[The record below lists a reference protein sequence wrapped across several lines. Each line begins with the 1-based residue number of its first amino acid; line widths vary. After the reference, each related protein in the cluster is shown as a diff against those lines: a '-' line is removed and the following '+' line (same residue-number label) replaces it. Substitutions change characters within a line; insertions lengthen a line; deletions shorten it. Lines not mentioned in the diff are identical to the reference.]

1 MNLQELYNTAVS
13 IMKRYKASANKA
25 ELYKDKFVCV
35 IFTEKERVYSGMS
48 ETKTEDDTITNTCA
62 EYNAISAMMAANE
75 TRIKCIITVGFND
88 DKITLPCDKCKE
100 YMLEIDEGNINSSVA
115 ISKSESV
122 KLESILPSALK
133 KNGNDEAAENQSD
146 NTSGDSDDFM
156 NGKTT
161 VDFVTDFKEDE
172 ENPFYEPPVQEKT
185 ESSDTTEE
193 KPLCE
198 MYTNKP
204 AQVKVLFSTPNHSV
218 QNNIGTPNQ
227 MQNAIPTQPSPQGY
241 NNQMNAYNSMY
252 GNSPMYANPQG
263 NVDNSMYGN
272 NPMHANPQGNVD
284 NNMYGNNPI
293 YANPQG
299 NVNNSMYGNN
309 PMYANPQGNVDNNTY
324 GNNPM
329 YANPQG
335 NVNNSMYVNNPMYA
349 NPQGNVNNSMYGNN
363 PMYANPQGNVDNNM
377 YGNNPMYANPQEN
390 VDNSMYGNNPMY
402 ANPQGNV
409 NSNSMYGNN
418 PMYAYQQENVN
429 NNSMYADQANQQN
442 MQNYNPYAQTSNQ
455 PNNSIYQPQNSEYSV
470 QQPANNQY
478 YSQNPYYN
486 AQPVGNQ
493 MPSPS
498 QYFQAPY
505 GQAGNSYFAQPS
517 GQTGMIGS
525 SNHQQSVYS
534 TGSTDQMQMNTG
546 SGSLFKQRL
555 NDILNTHTPS
565 LPATNQ
571 EPTSMANLNE
581 PLKSDLLKSA
591 REKKK
596 LAKIDAKFAKKVKR
610 KGYK

>member
-133 KNGNDEAAENQSD
+133 KNGNDEAAENQSN

-185 ESSDTTEE
+185 ESSETTEE

-218 QNNIGTPNQ
+218 QNNMGIPNQ
-227 MQNAIPTQPSPQGY
+227 MQSAIPPQSSPQGY
-241 NNQMNAYNSMY
+241 NNQMNDY
-252 GNSPMYANPQG
+252 
-263 NVDNSMYGN
+263 
-272 NPMHANPQGNVD
+272 
-284 NNMYGNNPI
+284 
-293 YANPQG
+293 
-299 NVNNSMYGNN
+299 
-309 PMYANPQGNVDNNTY
+309 
-324 GNNPM
+324 
-329 YANPQG
+329 
-335 NVNNSMYVNNPMYA
+335 
-349 NPQGNVNNSMYGNN
+349 
-363 PMYANPQGNVDNNM
+363 
-377 YGNNPMYANPQEN
+377 
-390 VDNSMYGNNPMY
+390 NSMYGNNPMY

-429 NNSMYADQANQQN
+429 NNCMYADQANQQN

-455 PNNSIYQPQNSEYSV
+455 PNNSIYQPQNTEYSV

-525 SNHQQSVYS
+525 SNQQQSVYS

-581 PLKSDLLKSA
+581 PSKSDLLKSA

>member
-133 KNGNDEAAENQSD
+133 KNGNDEAAENQSN

-218 QNNIGTPNQ
+218 QNNMGIPNQ
-227 MQNAIPTQPSPQGY
+227 MQNAIPSQPSPQGY
-241 NNQMNAYNSMY
+241 NNQMNDY
-252 GNSPMYANPQG
+252 
-263 NVDNSMYGN
+263 
-272 NPMHANPQGNVD
+272 
-284 NNMYGNNPI
+284 
-293 YANPQG
+293 
-299 NVNNSMYGNN
+299 NSMYGNN
-309 PMYANPQGNVDNNTY
+309 PMYANPQGNA
-324 GNNPM
+324 GNNM
-329 YANPQG
+329 YG
-335 NVNNSMYVNNPMYA
+335 NNPMYA

-377 YGNNPMYANPQEN
+377 YGNNPMYANPQGN
-390 VDNSMYGNNPMY
+390 VDNNMYGNNPMYANPQGNVNNNMYGNNPMYANPQGNVDNNMYGNNPMY

-525 SNHQQSVYS
+525 SNQQQSVYS

-581 PLKSDLLKSA
+581 PSKSDLLKSA

>member
-133 KNGNDEAAENQSD
+133 KNGNDEAAENQSN

-185 ESSDTTEE
+185 ESSENTEE

-218 QNNIGTPNQ
+218 QNNMGIPNQ
-227 MQNAIPTQPSPQGY
+227 MQNAIPPQPSPQGY
-241 NNQMNAYNSMY
+241 NNQMNDYNSMY
-252 GNSPMYANPQG
+252 GNDPMYANSQG
-263 NVDNSMYGN
+263 NAGN
-272 NPMHANPQGNVD
+272 N
-284 NNMYGNNPI
+284 
-293 YANPQG
+293 
-299 NVNNSMYGNN
+299 MYGNN
-309 PMYANPQGNVDNNTY
+309 PMYANPQGNLDNNMY
-324 GNNPM
+324 G
-329 YANPQG
+329 
-335 NVNNSMYVNNPMYA
+335 NNPMYA

-363 PMYANPQGNVDNNM
+363 PMYANPQGNVNNSMYGNNPIYANPQGNVDNSM
-377 YGNNPMYANPQEN
+377 YGNNPMYANPQGN
-390 VDNSMYGNNPMY
+390 VDNNMYGNNPMY

-525 SNHQQSVYS
+525 SNQQQSVYS

-581 PLKSDLLKSA
+581 PSKSDLLKSA

>member
-218 QNNIGTPNQ
+218 QNNMGTPNQ
-227 MQNAIPTQPSPQGY
+227 MQSAIPPHPSPQGY
-241 NNQMNAYNSMY
+241 NNQMNDY
-252 GNSPMYANPQG
+252 
-263 NVDNSMYGN
+263 
-272 NPMHANPQGNVD
+272 
-284 NNMYGNNPI
+284 
-293 YANPQG
+293 
-299 NVNNSMYGNN
+299 NSMYGNN
-309 PMYANPQGNVDNNTY
+309 PMYANPQGNVDNN
-324 GNNPM
+324 
-329 YANPQG
+329 
-335 NVNNSMYVNNPMYA
+335 
-349 NPQGNVNNSMYGNN
+349 
-363 PMYANPQGNVDNNM
+363 
-377 YGNNPMYANPQEN
+377 
-390 VDNSMYGNNPMY
+390 MYGNNPMY

-442 MQNYNPYAQTSNQ
+442 MQNYNTYAQTSNQ

-525 SNHQQSVYS
+525 SNQQQSVYS

-581 PLKSDLLKSA
+581 PSKSDLLKSA

>member
-133 KNGNDEAAENQSD
+133 KNGNDEAAENQSN

-185 ESSDTTEE
+185 ESSETTEE

-218 QNNIGTPNQ
+218 QNNMGIPNQ
-227 MQNAIPTQPSPQGY
+227 MQSAIPPQPSPQGY
-241 NNQMNAYNSMY
+241 NNQMNDY
-252 GNSPMYANPQG
+252 
-263 NVDNSMYGN
+263 
-272 NPMHANPQGNVD
+272 
-284 NNMYGNNPI
+284 
-293 YANPQG
+293 
-299 NVNNSMYGNN
+299 NSMYGNN
-309 PMYANPQGNVDNNTY
+309 PMYANPQGNAGNNMY

-335 NVNNSMYVNNPMYA
+335 NAGNNMYGNNPMYA

-363 PMYANPQGNVDNNM
+363 PMYANPQG
-377 YGNNPMYANPQEN
+377 N

-525 SNHQQSVYS
+525 SNQQQSVYS

-581 PLKSDLLKSA
+581 PSKSDLLKSA

>member
-133 KNGNDEAAENQSD
+133 KNGNDEAAENQSN

-218 QNNIGTPNQ
+218 QNNMGIPNQ
-227 MQNAIPTQPSPQGY
+227 MQNAIPSQPSPQGY
-241 NNQMNAYNSMY
+241 NNQMNDY
-252 GNSPMYANPQG
+252 
-263 NVDNSMYGN
+263 
-272 NPMHANPQGNVD
+272 
-284 NNMYGNNPI
+284 
-293 YANPQG
+293 
-299 NVNNSMYGNN
+299 NSMYGNN
-309 PMYANPQGNVDNNTY
+309 PMYANPQGNA
-324 GNNPM
+324 GNNM
-329 YANPQG
+329 YG
-335 NVNNSMYVNNPMYA
+335 KNPMYA

-377 YGNNPMYANPQEN
+377 YGNNPMYANPQGN
-390 VDNSMYGNNPMY
+390 VDNNMYGNNPMYANPQGNVNNNMYGNNPMYANPQGNVDNNMYGNNPMY

-525 SNHQQSVYS
+525 SNQQQSVYS

-581 PLKSDLLKSA
+581 PSKSDLLKSA

>member
-1 MNLQELYNTAVS
+1 
-13 IMKRYKASANKA
+13 MKRYKASANKA

-122 KLESILPSALK
+122 KLESILPSAFK

-218 QNNIGTPNQ
+218 QNNMGTPNQ
-227 MQNAIPTQPSPQGY
+227 MQSAIPPQPSPQGY
-241 NNQMNAYNSMY
+241 NNQMNDYNSMY

-263 NVDNSMYGN
+263 NVDNN
-272 NPMHANPQGNVD
+272 
-284 NNMYGNNPI
+284 
-293 YANPQG
+293 
-299 NVNNSMYGNN
+299 MYGNN
-309 PMYANPQGNVDNNTY
+309 PMYANPQGNVDNNMY
-324 GNNPM
+324 GNNLM

-335 NVNNSMYVNNPMYA
+335 NVNNSMYGNNPMYA

-363 PMYANPQGNVDNNM
+363 PMYANPQGNVDNSMYGNNPMYANPQGNVDNNM
-377 YGNNPMYANPQEN
+377 YGNNPMYANPQGN
-390 VDNSMYGNNPMY
+390 VDNNMYGNNPMY

-455 PNNSIYQPQNSEYSV
+455 PNNSIYQPQNTEYSV

-525 SNHQQSVYS
+525 SNQQQSVYS

-546 SGSLFKQRL
+546 SDSLFKQRL

-581 PLKSDLLKSA
+581 SSKSDLLKSA

>member
-133 KNGNDEAAENQSD
+133 KNGNDEAAENQSN

-172 ENPFYEPPVQEKT
+172 ENPFYEPPVQEKK
-185 ESSDTTEE
+185 ESSETTEE

-218 QNNIGTPNQ
+218 QNNMGTPNQ
-227 MQNAIPTQPSPQGY
+227 MQNAISPQPSPQGY
-241 NNQMNAYNSMY
+241 NNQMNDYNSMY

-263 NVDNSMYGN
+263 NAGN
-272 NPMHANPQGNVD
+272 N
-284 NNMYGNNPI
+284 
-293 YANPQG
+293 
-299 NVNNSMYGNN
+299 
-309 PMYANPQGNVDNNTY
+309 
-324 GNNPM
+324 
-329 YANPQG
+329 
-335 NVNNSMYVNNPMYA
+335 
-349 NPQGNVNNSMYGNN
+349 
-363 PMYANPQGNVDNNM
+363 
-377 YGNNPMYANPQEN
+377 
-390 VDNSMYGNNPMY
+390 MYGNNPMY

-525 SNHQQSVYS
+525 SNQQQSVYS

-581 PLKSDLLKSA
+581 PSKSDLLKSA

>member
-133 KNGNDEAAENQSD
+133 KNGNDEAAENQSN

-185 ESSDTTEE
+185 ESSETTEE

-218 QNNIGTPNQ
+218 QNNMGIPNQ
-227 MQNAIPTQPSPQGY
+227 MQSAIPPQPSPQGY
-241 NNQMNAYNSMY
+241 NNQMNDY
-252 GNSPMYANPQG
+252 
-263 NVDNSMYGN
+263 
-272 NPMHANPQGNVD
+272 
-284 NNMYGNNPI
+284 
-293 YANPQG
+293 
-299 NVNNSMYGNN
+299 NSMYGNN
-309 PMYANPQGNVDNNTY
+309 PMYANPQGNA
-324 GNNPM
+324 GNNM
-329 YANPQG
+329 YG
-335 NVNNSMYVNNPMYA
+335 NNPMYA

-377 YGNNPMYANPQEN
+377 YGNNPMYANPQGN
-390 VDNSMYGNNPMY
+390 VNNSMYGNNPMY

-525 SNHQQSVYS
+525 SNQQQSVYS

-581 PLKSDLLKSA
+581 PSKSDLLKSA

>member
-133 KNGNDEAAENQSD
+133 KNGNDEAAENQSN

-218 QNNIGTPNQ
+218 QNNMGIPNQ
-227 MQNAIPTQPSPQGY
+227 MQNAIPSQPSPQGY
-241 NNQMNAYNSMY
+241 NNQMNDY
-252 GNSPMYANPQG
+252 
-263 NVDNSMYGN
+263 
-272 NPMHANPQGNVD
+272 
-284 NNMYGNNPI
+284 
-293 YANPQG
+293 
-299 NVNNSMYGNN
+299 NSMYGNN
-309 PMYANPQGNVDNNTY
+309 PMYANPQGNA
-324 GNNPM
+324 G
-329 YANPQG
+329 
-335 NVNNSMYVNNPMYA
+335 
-349 NPQGNVNNSMYGNN
+349 
-363 PMYANPQGNVDNNM
+363 NNM
-377 YGNNPMYANPQEN
+377 YGK
-390 VDNSMYGNNPMY
+390 NPMY

-525 SNHQQSVYS
+525 SNQQQSVYS

-581 PLKSDLLKSA
+581 PSKSDLLKSA

>member
-218 QNNIGTPNQ
+218 QNNMGTPNQ

-241 NNQMNAYNSMY
+241 NNQMNDYNSMY
-252 GNSPMYANPQG
+252 GNNPMYANPQGNVDNNMYGNNPMYANPQG

-272 NPMHANPQGNVD
+272 NPM
-284 NNMYGNNPI
+284 

-299 NVNNSMYGNN
+299 NL
-309 PMYANPQGNVDNNTY
+309 
-324 GNNPM
+324 
-329 YANPQG
+329 
-335 NVNNSMYVNNPMYA
+335 
-349 NPQGNVNNSMYGNN
+349 NNSMYGNN

-377 YGNNPMYANPQEN
+377 YGNNPMYANPQGN
-390 VDNSMYGNNPMY
+390 VDNNTYGNNPMYANPQGNLNNSMYVNNPMY

-429 NNSMYADQANQQN
+429 NNSTYADQANQQN

-525 SNHQQSVYS
+525 SNQQQSVYS

-571 EPTSMANLNE
+571 EPTSMADLNE

>member
-133 KNGNDEAAENQSD
+133 KNGNDEAAENQSN

-218 QNNIGTPNQ
+218 QNNMGIPNQ
-227 MQNAIPTQPSPQGY
+227 MQNAIPSQPSPQGY
-241 NNQMNAYNSMY
+241 NNQMNDY
-252 GNSPMYANPQG
+252 
-263 NVDNSMYGN
+263 
-272 NPMHANPQGNVD
+272 
-284 NNMYGNNPI
+284 
-293 YANPQG
+293 
-299 NVNNSMYGNN
+299 NSMYGNN
-309 PMYANPQGNVDNNTY
+309 PMYANPQGNA
-324 GNNPM
+324 GNNM
-329 YANPQG
+329 YG
-335 NVNNSMYVNNPMYA
+335 NNPMYA

-377 YGNNPMYANPQEN
+377 YGNNPMYANPQGNVNNNMYGNNPMYANPQGN
-390 VDNSMYGNNPMY
+390 VDNNMYGNNPMY

-525 SNHQQSVYS
+525 SNQQQSVYS

-581 PLKSDLLKSA
+581 PSKSDLLKSA

>member
-133 KNGNDEAAENQSD
+133 KNGNDEAAENQSN

-185 ESSDTTEE
+185 ESSETTEE

-218 QNNIGTPNQ
+218 QNNMGIPNQ
-227 MQNAIPTQPSPQGY
+227 MQNAIPPQPSPQGY
-241 NNQMNAYNSMY
+241 NNQMNDYNSMY
-252 GNSPMYANPQG
+252 GNDPMYANPQG
-263 NVDNSMYGN
+263 NAGN
-272 NPMHANPQGNVD
+272 N
-284 NNMYGNNPI
+284 
-293 YANPQG
+293 
-299 NVNNSMYGNN
+299 MYGNN
-309 PMYANPQGNVDNNTY
+309 PMYANPQGNLDNNMY
-324 GNNPM
+324 G
-329 YANPQG
+329 
-335 NVNNSMYVNNPMYA
+335 NNPMYA

-363 PMYANPQGNVDNNM
+363 PMYANPQG
-377 YGNNPMYANPQEN
+377 N

-525 SNHQQSVYS
+525 SNQQQSVYS

-581 PLKSDLLKSA
+581 PSKSDLLKSA

>member
-133 KNGNDEAAENQSD
+133 KNGNDEAAENQSN

-218 QNNIGTPNQ
+218 QNNMGTPNQ
-227 MQNAIPTQPSPQGY
+227 MQSAIPPQQSPQGY
-241 NNQMNAYNSMY
+241 NNQMNDY
-252 GNSPMYANPQG
+252 
-263 NVDNSMYGN
+263 
-272 NPMHANPQGNVD
+272 
-284 NNMYGNNPI
+284 
-293 YANPQG
+293 
-299 NVNNSMYGNN
+299 NSMYGNN
-309 PMYANPQGNVDNNTY
+309 PMYANPQGNA
-324 GNNPM
+324 GNNM
-329 YANPQG
+329 YG
-335 NVNNSMYVNNPMYA
+335 NNPMYA

-377 YGNNPMYANPQEN
+377 YGNNPMYANPQGN
-390 VDNSMYGNNPMY
+390 VDNNMYGNNPMYANPQGNVNNNMYGNNPMYANPQGNVDNNMYGNNPMY

-525 SNHQQSVYS
+525 SNQQQSVYS

-571 EPTSMANLNE
+571 EPTSMADLNE

>member
-218 QNNIGTPNQ
+218 QNNMGTPNQ
-227 MQNAIPTQPSPQGY
+227 MQNAIPPQSSPQGY
-241 NNQMNAYNSMY
+241 NNQMNDYNSMY

-263 NVDNSMYGN
+263 NVDNSMYG
-272 NPMHANPQGNVD
+272 
-284 NNMYGNNPI
+284 
-293 YANPQG
+293 
-299 NVNNSMYGNN
+299 
-309 PMYANPQGNVDNNTY
+309 
-324 GNNPM
+324 
-329 YANPQG
+329 
-335 NVNNSMYVNNPMYA
+335 NNPMYA

-377 YGNNPMYANPQEN
+377 YGNNPMYANPQGN
-390 VDNSMYGNNPMY
+390 VDNNMYGNNPMYANPQGNVDNSMYGNNPMYANPQGNVNNSMYGNNPMY

>member
-133 KNGNDEAAENQSD
+133 KNGNDEAAENQSN

-185 ESSDTTEE
+185 ESSETTEE

-218 QNNIGTPNQ
+218 QNNMGIPNQ
-227 MQNAIPTQPSPQGY
+227 MQSAIPPQPSPQGY
-241 NNQMNAYNSMY
+241 NNQMNDY
-252 GNSPMYANPQG
+252 
-263 NVDNSMYGN
+263 
-272 NPMHANPQGNVD
+272 
-284 NNMYGNNPI
+284 
-293 YANPQG
+293 
-299 NVNNSMYGNN
+299 NSMYGNN
-309 PMYANPQGNVDNNTY
+309 PMYANPQGNA
-324 GNNPM
+324 GNN
-329 YANPQG
+329 
-335 NVNNSMYVNNPMYA
+335 
-349 NPQGNVNNSMYGNN
+349 
-363 PMYANPQGNVDNNM
+363 
-377 YGNNPMYANPQEN
+377 
-390 VDNSMYGNNPMY
+390 MYGNNPMY

-429 NNSMYADQANQQN
+429 NNCMYADQANQQN

-455 PNNSIYQPQNSEYSV
+455 PNNSIYQPQNTEYSV

-525 SNHQQSVYS
+525 SNQQQSVYS

-581 PLKSDLLKSA
+581 PSKSDLLKSA

>member
-218 QNNIGTPNQ
+218 QNNMGTPNQ

-241 NNQMNAYNSMY
+241 NNQMNDY
-252 GNSPMYANPQG
+252 
-263 NVDNSMYGN
+263 
-272 NPMHANPQGNVD
+272 
-284 NNMYGNNPI
+284 
-293 YANPQG
+293 
-299 NVNNSMYGNN
+299 NSMYGNN
-309 PMYANPQGNVDNNTY
+309 PMYANPQGNVDNN
-324 GNNPM
+324 
-329 YANPQG
+329 
-335 NVNNSMYVNNPMYA
+335 
-349 NPQGNVNNSMYGNN
+349 
-363 PMYANPQGNVDNNM
+363 
-377 YGNNPMYANPQEN
+377 
-390 VDNSMYGNNPMY
+390 MYGNNPMY

-429 NNSMYADQANQQN
+429 NNSTYADQANQQN

-525 SNHQQSVYS
+525 SHQQQSVYS

-571 EPTSMANLNE
+571 EPTSMADLNE

>member
-133 KNGNDEAAENQSD
+133 KNGNDEAAENQSN

-185 ESSDTTEE
+185 ESSETTEE

-218 QNNIGTPNQ
+218 QNNMGIPNQ
-227 MQNAIPTQPSPQGY
+227 MQNAIPPQPSPQGY
-241 NNQMNAYNSMY
+241 NNQMNDYNSMY

-263 NVDNSMYGN
+263 NL
-272 NPMHANPQGNVD
+272 D
-284 NNMYGNNPI
+284 NNM
-293 YANPQG
+293 
-299 NVNNSMYGNN
+299 
-309 PMYANPQGNVDNNTY
+309 Y

-335 NVNNSMYVNNPMYA
+335 NVNNSMYGNNPMYA

-377 YGNNPMYANPQEN
+377 YGNNPMYANPQ
-390 VDNSMYGNNPMY
+390 
-402 ANPQGNV
+402 GNV
-409 NSNSMYGNN
+409 NSNSLYGNN

-525 SNHQQSVYS
+525 SNQQQSVYS

-581 PLKSDLLKSA
+581 PSKSDLLKSA

>member
-218 QNNIGTPNQ
+218 QNNMGIPNQ
-227 MQNAIPTQPSPQGY
+227 MQSAISPQPSPQGY
-241 NNQMNAYNSMY
+241 NNQMNDY
-252 GNSPMYANPQG
+252 
-263 NVDNSMYGN
+263 
-272 NPMHANPQGNVD
+272 
-284 NNMYGNNPI
+284 
-293 YANPQG
+293 
-299 NVNNSMYGNN
+299 NSMYGNN
-309 PMYANPQGNVDNNTY
+309 PMYANPQGNA
-324 GNNPM
+324 GNN
-329 YANPQG
+329 
-335 NVNNSMYVNNPMYA
+335 
-349 NPQGNVNNSMYGNN
+349 
-363 PMYANPQGNVDNNM
+363 
-377 YGNNPMYANPQEN
+377 
-390 VDNSMYGNNPMY
+390 MYGNNPMY

-455 PNNSIYQPQNSEYSV
+455 PNNSIYQPQNTEYSV

-525 SNHQQSVYS
+525 SNQQQSVYS

-581 PLKSDLLKSA
+581 SSKSDLLKSA

>member
-122 KLESILPSALK
+122 KLESILPSAFK

-525 SNHQQSVYS
+525 SNQQQSVYS

>member
-185 ESSDTTEE
+185 ESSETTEE

-218 QNNIGTPNQ
+218 QNNMGTPNQ

-252 GNSPMYANPQG
+252 GNT
-263 NVDNSMYGN
+263 
-272 NPMHANPQGNVD
+272 
-284 NNMYGNNPI
+284 
-293 YANPQG
+293 
-299 NVNNSMYGNN
+299 
-309 PMYANPQGNVDNNTY
+309 PMYANPQGNVDNN
-324 GNNPM
+324 
-329 YANPQG
+329 
-335 NVNNSMYVNNPMYA
+335 
-349 NPQGNVNNSMYGNN
+349 MYGNN

-377 YGNNPMYANPQEN
+377 YGNNPMYANPQGNVDNNMYGNNPMYANPQGN

-525 SNHQQSVYS
+525 SNQQQSVYS

-581 PLKSDLLKSA
+581 PSKSDLLKSA

>member
-133 KNGNDEAAENQSD
+133 KNGNDEAAENQSN

-185 ESSDTTEE
+185 ESSETTEE

-218 QNNIGTPNQ
+218 QNNMGIPNQ
-227 MQNAIPTQPSPQGY
+227 MQNAISLQPSPQGY
-241 NNQMNAYNSMY
+241 NNQMNDYNSMY

-263 NVDNSMYGN
+263 NV
-272 NPMHANPQGNVD
+272 
-284 NNMYGNNPI
+284 
-293 YANPQG
+293 
-299 NVNNSMYGNN
+299 
-309 PMYANPQGNVDNNTY
+309 
-324 GNNPM
+324 
-329 YANPQG
+329 
-335 NVNNSMYVNNPMYA
+335 
-349 NPQGNVNNSMYGNN
+349 
-363 PMYANPQGNVDNNM
+363 
-377 YGNNPMYANPQEN
+377 
-390 VDNSMYGNNPMY
+390 
-402 ANPQGNV
+402 
-409 NSNSMYGNN
+409 NSNSLYGNN

-525 SNHQQSVYS
+525 SNQQQSVYS

-581 PLKSDLLKSA
+581 PSKSDLLKSA

>member
-133 KNGNDEAAENQSD
+133 KNGNDEAAENQSN

-185 ESSDTTEE
+185 ESSETTEE

-218 QNNIGTPNQ
+218 QNNMGIPNQ
-227 MQNAIPTQPSPQGY
+227 MQSAIPPQPSPQGY
-241 NNQMNAYNSMY
+241 NNQMNDY
-252 GNSPMYANPQG
+252 
-263 NVDNSMYGN
+263 
-272 NPMHANPQGNVD
+272 
-284 NNMYGNNPI
+284 
-293 YANPQG
+293 
-299 NVNNSMYGNN
+299 NSMYGNN
-309 PMYANPQGNVDNNTY
+309 PMYANPQGNA
-324 GNNPM
+324 GNNM
-329 YANPQG
+329 YG
-335 NVNNSMYVNNPMYA
+335 NNPMYA

-363 PMYANPQGNVDNNM
+363 PMYANPQG
-377 YGNNPMYANPQEN
+377 N

-525 SNHQQSVYS
+525 SNQQQSVYS

-581 PLKSDLLKSA
+581 PSKSDLLKSA

>member
-218 QNNIGTPNQ
+218 QNNMGIPNQ
-227 MQNAIPTQPSPQGY
+227 MQSAISPQPSPQGY
-241 NNQMNAYNSMY
+241 NNQMNDY
-252 GNSPMYANPQG
+252 
-263 NVDNSMYGN
+263 
-272 NPMHANPQGNVD
+272 
-284 NNMYGNNPI
+284 
-293 YANPQG
+293 
-299 NVNNSMYGNN
+299 NSMYGNN
-309 PMYANPQGNVDNNTY
+309 PMYANPQGNAGNNMYGNNPMYANPQGNAGNNMYGNNPMYANPQGNAGNNMY

-335 NVNNSMYVNNPMYA
+335 NVN
-349 NPQGNVNNSMYGNN
+349 
-363 PMYANPQGNVDNNM
+363 
-377 YGNNPMYANPQEN
+377 
-390 VDNSMYGNNPMY
+390 NSMYGNNPMY

-455 PNNSIYQPQNSEYSV
+455 PNNSIYQPQNTEYSV

-525 SNHQQSVYS
+525 SNQQQSVYS

-581 PLKSDLLKSA
+581 SSKSDLLKSA

>member
-133 KNGNDEAAENQSD
+133 KNGNDEAAENQSN

-218 QNNIGTPNQ
+218 QNNMGIPNQ
-227 MQNAIPTQPSPQGY
+227 MQNAIPSQPSPQGY
-241 NNQMNAYNSMY
+241 NNQMNDY
-252 GNSPMYANPQG
+252 
-263 NVDNSMYGN
+263 
-272 NPMHANPQGNVD
+272 
-284 NNMYGNNPI
+284 
-293 YANPQG
+293 
-299 NVNNSMYGNN
+299 NSMYGNN
-309 PMYANPQGNVDNNTY
+309 PMYANPQGNA
-324 GNNPM
+324 GNNM
-329 YANPQG
+329 YG
-335 NVNNSMYVNNPMYA
+335 NNPMYA

-377 YGNNPMYANPQEN
+377 YGNNPMYANPQGN
-390 VDNSMYGNNPMY
+390 VDNNMYGNNPMY

-525 SNHQQSVYS
+525 SNQQQSVYS

-581 PLKSDLLKSA
+581 PSKSDLLKSA

>member
-133 KNGNDEAAENQSD
+133 KNGNDEAAENQSN

-218 QNNIGTPNQ
+218 QNNMGTPNQ
-227 MQNAIPTQPSPQGY
+227 MQSAIPPQQSPQGY
-241 NNQMNAYNSMY
+241 NNQMNDY
-252 GNSPMYANPQG
+252 
-263 NVDNSMYGN
+263 
-272 NPMHANPQGNVD
+272 
-284 NNMYGNNPI
+284 
-293 YANPQG
+293 
-299 NVNNSMYGNN
+299 NSMYGNN
-309 PMYANPQGNVDNNTY
+309 PMYANPQGNA
-324 GNNPM
+324 GNNM
-329 YANPQG
+329 YG
-335 NVNNSMYVNNPMYA
+335 NNPMYA

-377 YGNNPMYANPQEN
+377 YGNNPMYANPQGN
-390 VDNSMYGNNPMY
+390 VDNNMYGNNPMY

-525 SNHQQSVYS
+525 SNQQQSVYS

-571 EPTSMANLNE
+571 EPTSMADLNE

>member
-62 EYNAISAMMAANE
+62 EYNAISAMMVANE

-133 KNGNDEAAENQSD
+133 KNGNDEAAENQSN

-185 ESSDTTEE
+185 ESSETTEE

-218 QNNIGTPNQ
+218 QNNMGIPNQ
-227 MQNAIPTQPSPQGY
+227 MQNAIPPQPSPQGY
-241 NNQMNAYNSMY
+241 NNQMNDYNSMY

-263 NVDNSMYGN
+263 NL
-272 NPMHANPQGNVD
+272 D
-284 NNMYGNNPI
+284 NNMYG
-293 YANPQG
+293 
-299 NVNNSMYGNN
+299 
-309 PMYANPQGNVDNNTY
+309 
-324 GNNPM
+324 
-329 YANPQG
+329 
-335 NVNNSMYVNNPMYA
+335 NNPMYA

-363 PMYANPQGNVDNNM
+363 PMYANPQGNVDNSM
-377 YGNNPMYANPQEN
+377 YGNNPMYANPQGN
-390 VDNSMYGNNPMY
+390 VDNNMYGNNPMY

-409 NSNSMYGNN
+409 NSNSLYGNN

-525 SNHQQSVYS
+525 SNQQQSVYS

-581 PLKSDLLKSA
+581 PSKSDLLKSA

>member
-218 QNNIGTPNQ
+218 QNNMGTPNQ

-241 NNQMNAYNSMY
+241 NNQMNDYNSMY
-252 GNSPMYANPQG
+252 GNNPMYANPQGNVDNNMYGNNPMYANPQGNVDNNMYGNNPMYANPQG

-272 NPMHANPQGNVD
+272 NPM
-284 NNMYGNNPI
+284 

-299 NVNNSMYGNN
+299 NL
-309 PMYANPQGNVDNNTY
+309 
-324 GNNPM
+324 
-329 YANPQG
+329 
-335 NVNNSMYVNNPMYA
+335 
-349 NPQGNVNNSMYGNN
+349 NNSMYGNN

-377 YGNNPMYANPQEN
+377 YGNNPMYANPQGN
-390 VDNSMYGNNPMY
+390 VDNNTYGNNPMYANPQGNLNNSMYVNNPMY

-429 NNSMYADQANQQN
+429 NNSTYADQANQQN

-525 SNHQQSVYS
+525 SNQQQSVYS

-571 EPTSMANLNE
+571 EPTSMADLNE

>member
-133 KNGNDEAAENQSD
+133 KNGNDEATENQSD

-185 ESSDTTEE
+185 ESSETTEE

-218 QNNIGTPNQ
+218 QNNMGTPNQ
-227 MQNAIPTQPSPQGY
+227 MQNAIPPQPSPQGY
-241 NNQMNAYNSMY
+241 NNQMNDY
-252 GNSPMYANPQG
+252 
-263 NVDNSMYGN
+263 
-272 NPMHANPQGNVD
+272 
-284 NNMYGNNPI
+284 
-293 YANPQG
+293 
-299 NVNNSMYGNN
+299 NSMYGNN
-309 PMYANPQGNVDNNTY
+309 PMYANPQGNA
-324 GNNPM
+324 GNN
-329 YANPQG
+329 
-335 NVNNSMYVNNPMYA
+335 
-349 NPQGNVNNSMYGNN
+349 MYGNN

-377 YGNNPMYANPQEN
+377 YGNNPMYANPQGN
-390 VDNSMYGNNPMY
+390 VNNSMYGNNPMY

-429 NNSMYADQANQQN
+429 NNCMYADQANQQN

-525 SNHQQSVYS
+525 SNQQQSVYS

-581 PLKSDLLKSA
+581 PSKSDLLKSA

>member
-218 QNNIGTPNQ
+218 QNNMGTPNQ
-227 MQNAIPTQPSPQGY
+227 MQNAIPPQSSPQGY
-241 NNQMNAYNSMY
+241 NNQMNDYNSMY
-252 GNSPMYANPQG
+252 GNS
-263 NVDNSMYGN
+263 
-272 NPMHANPQGNVD
+272 
-284 NNMYGNNPI
+284 
-293 YANPQG
+293 
-299 NVNNSMYGNN
+299 
-309 PMYANPQGNVDNNTY
+309 
-324 GNNPM
+324 
-329 YANPQG
+329 
-335 NVNNSMYVNNPMYA
+335 PMYA

-363 PMYANPQGNVDNNM
+363 PMYANPQGNVNNSMYGNNLMYANPQGNVNNNMYGNNPMHANPQGNVDNNM
-377 YGNNPMYANPQEN
+377 YGNNPMYANPQGN
-390 VDNSMYGNNPMY
+390 VDNNMYGNNPIY

-525 SNHQQSVYS
+525 SNQHQSVYS

-581 PLKSDLLKSA
+581 PSKSDLLKSA

>member
-218 QNNIGTPNQ
+218 QNNMGTPNQ

-241 NNQMNAYNSMY
+241 NNQMNDY
-252 GNSPMYANPQG
+252 
-263 NVDNSMYGN
+263 
-272 NPMHANPQGNVD
+272 
-284 NNMYGNNPI
+284 
-293 YANPQG
+293 
-299 NVNNSMYGNN
+299 NSMYGNN

-335 NVNNSMYVNNPMYA
+335 NLNNSMYV
-349 NPQGNVNNSMYGNN
+349 
-363 PMYANPQGNVDNNM
+363 
-377 YGNNPMYANPQEN
+377 
-390 VDNSMYGNNPMY
+390 NNPMY

-429 NNSMYADQANQQN
+429 NNSTYADQANQQN

-525 SNHQQSVYS
+525 SNQQQSVYS

-571 EPTSMANLNE
+571 EPTSMADLNE

>member
-133 KNGNDEAAENQSD
+133 KNGNDEAAENQSN

-185 ESSDTTEE
+185 ESSETTEE

-218 QNNIGTPNQ
+218 QNNMGIPNQ
-227 MQNAIPTQPSPQGY
+227 MQNAIPPQPSPQGY
-241 NNQMNAYNSMY
+241 NNQMNDYNSMY

-263 NVDNSMYGN
+263 NL
-272 NPMHANPQGNVD
+272 D
-284 NNMYGNNPI
+284 NN
-293 YANPQG
+293 
-299 NVNNSMYGNN
+299 
-309 PMYANPQGNVDNNTY
+309 
-324 GNNPM
+324 
-329 YANPQG
+329 
-335 NVNNSMYVNNPMYA
+335 
-349 NPQGNVNNSMYGNN
+349 
-363 PMYANPQGNVDNNM
+363 
-377 YGNNPMYANPQEN
+377 
-390 VDNSMYGNNPMY
+390 MYGNNPMY

-418 PMYAYQQENVN
+418 PMYAYQQENIN

-455 PNNSIYQPQNSEYSV
+455 PNNSIYQPQNTEYSV
-470 QQPANNQY
+470 QQPTNNQY

-525 SNHQQSVYS
+525 SNQQQSVYS
-534 TGSTDQMQMNTG
+534 TDSTDQMQMNTG

-581 PLKSDLLKSA
+581 PSKSDLLKSA

-596 LAKIDAKFAKKVKR
+596 LAKIDAKFDKKVKR

>member
-133 KNGNDEAAENQSD
+133 KNGNDEAAENQSN

-185 ESSDTTEE
+185 ESSETTEE

-218 QNNIGTPNQ
+218 QNNMGIPNQ
-227 MQNAIPTQPSPQGY
+227 MQNAIPPQPSPQGY
-241 NNQMNAYNSMY
+241 NNQMNDYNSMY

-263 NVDNSMYGN
+263 NL
-272 NPMHANPQGNVD
+272 D
-284 NNMYGNNPI
+284 NNMYG
-293 YANPQG
+293 
-299 NVNNSMYGNN
+299 
-309 PMYANPQGNVDNNTY
+309 
-324 GNNPM
+324 
-329 YANPQG
+329 
-335 NVNNSMYVNNPMYA
+335 NNPMYA

-363 PMYANPQGNVDNNM
+363 PMYANPQGNVDNSM
-377 YGNNPMYANPQEN
+377 YGNNPMYANPQGN
-390 VDNSMYGNNPMY
+390 VDNNMYGNNPMY

-409 NSNSMYGNN
+409 NSNSLYGNN

-525 SNHQQSVYS
+525 SNQQQSVYS

-581 PLKSDLLKSA
+581 PSKSDLLKSA

>member
-133 KNGNDEAAENQSD
+133 KNGNDEAAENQSN

-185 ESSDTTEE
+185 ESSETTEE

-218 QNNIGTPNQ
+218 QNNMGIPNQ
-227 MQNAIPTQPSPQGY
+227 MQNAIPPQPSPQGY
-241 NNQMNAYNSMY
+241 NNQMNDYNSMY
-252 GNSPMYANPQG
+252 GNDPMYANPQG
-263 NVDNSMYGN
+263 NAG
-272 NPMHANPQGNVD
+272 
-284 NNMYGNNPI
+284 
-293 YANPQG
+293 
-299 NVNNSMYGNN
+299 
-309 PMYANPQGNVDNNTY
+309 
-324 GNNPM
+324 
-329 YANPQG
+329 
-335 NVNNSMYVNNPMYA
+335 
-349 NPQGNVNNSMYGNN
+349 
-363 PMYANPQGNVDNNM
+363 NNM
-377 YGNNPMYANPQEN
+377 YGNNPMYANPQ
-390 VDNSMYGNNPMY
+390 G
-402 ANPQGNV
+402 
-409 NSNSMYGNN
+409 
-418 PMYAYQQENVN
+418 NVN

-525 SNHQQSVYS
+525 SNQQQSVYS

-581 PLKSDLLKSA
+581 PSKSDLLKSA

>member
-133 KNGNDEAAENQSD
+133 KNGNDEAAENQSN

-185 ESSDTTEE
+185 ESSETTEE

-218 QNNIGTPNQ
+218 QNNMGIPNQ
-227 MQNAIPTQPSPQGY
+227 MQNAIPPQPSPQGY
-241 NNQMNAYNSMY
+241 NNQMNDYNSMY

-263 NVDNSMYGN
+263 NL
-272 NPMHANPQGNVD
+272 D
-284 NNMYGNNPI
+284 NNMYG
-293 YANPQG
+293 
-299 NVNNSMYGNN
+299 
-309 PMYANPQGNVDNNTY
+309 
-324 GNNPM
+324 
-329 YANPQG
+329 
-335 NVNNSMYVNNPMYA
+335 NNPMYA

-363 PMYANPQGNVDNNM
+363 PMYANPQGNVDNSM
-377 YGNNPMYANPQEN
+377 YGNNPMYANPQGN

-418 PMYAYQQENVN
+418 PMYAYQQENIN

-455 PNNSIYQPQNSEYSV
+455 PNNSIYQPQNTEYSV
-470 QQPANNQY
+470 QQPTNNQY

-525 SNHQQSVYS
+525 SNQQQSVYS
-534 TGSTDQMQMNTG
+534 TDSTDQMQMNTG

-581 PLKSDLLKSA
+581 SSKSDLLKSA

>member
-185 ESSDTTEE
+185 ESSETTEE

-218 QNNIGTPNQ
+218 QNNMGTPNQ
-227 MQNAIPTQPSPQGY
+227 MQNAIPQQPSPQGY
-241 NNQMNAYNSMY
+241 NNQMNDY
-252 GNSPMYANPQG
+252 
-263 NVDNSMYGN
+263 
-272 NPMHANPQGNVD
+272 
-284 NNMYGNNPI
+284 
-293 YANPQG
+293 
-299 NVNNSMYGNN
+299 NSMYGNN
-309 PMYANPQGNVDNNTY
+309 PMYANPQG
-324 GNNPM
+324 
-329 YANPQG
+329 
-335 NVNNSMYVNNPMYA
+335 
-349 NPQGNVNNSMYGNN
+349 
-363 PMYANPQGNVDNNM
+363 
-377 YGNNPMYANPQEN
+377 N

-429 NNSMYADQANQQN
+429 NNCMYADQANQQN

-525 SNHQQSVYS
+525 SNQQQSVYS

-581 PLKSDLLKSA
+581 PSKSDLLKSA

>member
-218 QNNIGTPNQ
+218 QNNMGTPNQ
-227 MQNAIPTQPSPQGY
+227 MQNAIPPQSSPQGY

-284 NNMYGNNPI
+284 NNMYGNNPMYANPQGNVDNNMYGNNPM

-335 NVNNSMYVNNPMYA
+335 NV
-349 NPQGNVNNSMYGNN
+349 
-363 PMYANPQGNVDNNM
+363 DNN
-377 YGNNPMYANPQEN
+377 
-390 VDNSMYGNNPMY
+390 MYGNNPMY

-525 SNHQQSVYS
+525 SNQQQSVYS

-581 PLKSDLLKSA
+581 PSKSDLLKSA

>member
-133 KNGNDEAAENQSD
+133 KNGNDEAAENQSN

-185 ESSDTTEE
+185 ESSETTEE

-218 QNNIGTPNQ
+218 QNNMGIPNQ
-227 MQNAIPTQPSPQGY
+227 MQSAIPPQPSPQGY
-241 NNQMNAYNSMY
+241 NNQMNDY
-252 GNSPMYANPQG
+252 
-263 NVDNSMYGN
+263 
-272 NPMHANPQGNVD
+272 
-284 NNMYGNNPI
+284 
-293 YANPQG
+293 
-299 NVNNSMYGNN
+299 NSMYGNN
-309 PMYANPQGNVDNNTY
+309 PMYANPQGNA
-324 GNNPM
+324 GNNM
-329 YANPQG
+329 YG
-335 NVNNSMYVNNPMYA
+335 NNPMYA

-363 PMYANPQGNVDNNM
+363 PMYANPQGNVNNSM
-377 YGNNPMYANPQEN
+377 YGNNPMYANPQGN

-429 NNSMYADQANQQN
+429 NNCMYADQANQQN

-455 PNNSIYQPQNSEYSV
+455 PNNSIYQPQNTEYSV

-525 SNHQQSVYS
+525 SNQQQSVYS

-581 PLKSDLLKSA
+581 PSKSDLLKSA

>member
-122 KLESILPSALK
+122 KLESILPSAFK

-272 NPMHANPQGNVD
+272 NPM
-284 NNMYGNNPI
+284 
-293 YANPQG
+293 
-299 NVNNSMYGNN
+299 
-309 PMYANPQGNVDNNTY
+309 
-324 GNNPM
+324 
-329 YANPQG
+329 
-335 NVNNSMYVNNPMYA
+335 
-349 NPQGNVNNSMYGNN
+349 
-363 PMYANPQGNVDNNM
+363 
-377 YGNNPMYANPQEN
+377 
-390 VDNSMYGNNPMY
+390 Y

-525 SNHQQSVYS
+525 SNQQQSVYS